1 MWIVNWIS
9 SSWLIILKKTSL
21 SELYHIIKKW
31 QLLIQIRW
39 IGKKPV
45 GQSNI
50 FLVGLSNVH
59 KCLLVIV
66 LCHSVFLVWLW
77 EGEWIVGLWPHYWIK
92 PLMGISM
99 VIFRRLASVK
109 KKKKQIN
116 EGMHY
121 KSMSYYSSVAR
132 RFLHFCL
139 VPWSHSCIQNNH
151 SEA

>member
-21 SELYHIIKKW
+21 SELHHIIKKW

-77 EGEWIVGLWPHYWIK
+77 EGEWIVGLWPHYLIK

-109 KKKKQIN
+109 KKTHQWGYALQEHVLLLICSQKV
-116 EGMHY
+116 
-121 KSMSYYSSVAR
+121 SP
-132 RFLHFCL
+132 FLPGPMVTQLHTK
-139 VPWSHSCIQNNH
+139 
-151 SEA
+151 